1 MATAA
6 AISRLQT
13 DSNITHNPPQGLQI
27 AGRKNAMGWWTI
39 DPSCF
44 RALRDV
50 QEDTHTITTRRENH
64 SSPSWA
70 RPSSTESLCSFLFRF
85 DGLWK
90 KAKNFRSMLVNIL
103 FHKLPV
109 LINFLLLFFIH
120 RGPNKESQK
129 PFNSKT
135 GAQSYE
141 IYIPMYSNAVPEN
154 SRPRIERAQNA
165 AANYKPLASQNV
177 KRFKI
182 ITVAVWALL
191 VQ

>member
-1 MATAA
+1 
-6 AISRLQT
+6 
-13 DSNITHNPPQGLQI
+13 
-27 AGRKNAMGWWTI
+27 
-39 DPSCF
+39 
-44 RALRDV
+44 
-50 QEDTHTITTRRENH
+50 
-64 SSPSWA
+64 
-70 RPSSTESLCSFLFRF
+70 
-85 DGLWK
+85 
-90 KAKNFRSMLVNIL
+90 MLVNIL

-129 PFNSKT
+129 PFNVKT

-141 IYIPMYSNAVPEN
+141 IYIPMYSNPVPEN

-182 ITVAVWALL
+182 ITVAV
-191 VQ
+191 